1 MAKLIKSGPIALI
14 KRAQNLLDESIIEVN
29 QTEVAQQSP
38 IWLRASLWTL
48 MATAGFGIG
57 WLTLAQTD
65 EVVVA
70 TGKLEPI
77 GDVKE
82 VRVPLNGVVDQI
94 LIKEGQQVKKGQ
106 TLIRLD
112 TEASS
117 QRQQILSS
125 NVALKKNQLV
135 LKKEELNR
143 YLNLKIT
150 EQNVLRK
157 NLSLQKEILN
167 RYIYL
172 ESQGASSEIQVIQQ
186 RERIQQVEGELAMK
200 LDDQERQRAVLE
212 QQIEQLKGELGDL
225 QSQLTEQQVRLR
237 YQEIKSPVDGMIFEL
252 QPTSIGY
259 VAQPSVPVLKVV
271 PFSALEAQ
279 VAIPS
284 NTIGFVRVGQK
295 VDLSID
301 SFPATDFGVL
311 NGSVKHIGSDALPPD
326 PSKGINEYRFPTD
339 IRISSQQ
346 LKLKN
351 GQTLPLQVGMSLTAN
366 IKLRKVSY
374 MQLLLGS
381 FKDKTSS
388 LNQI

>member
-1 MAKLIKSGPIALI
+1 MAKLIKTNPVKLI
-14 KRAQNLLDESIIEVN
+14 KKAQHFLEKNTIEVN
-29 QTEVAQQSP
+29 QTEISQQSP
-38 IWLRASLWTL
+38 VWLRASLWTL
-48 MATAGFGIG
+48 MATAGFGVC
-57 WLTLAQTD
+57 WLALAKTD

-82 VRVPLNGVVDQI
+82 VRVPLNGVFDEI
-94 LIKEGQQVKKGQ
+94 LIKEGQQVQKGQ
-106 TLIRLD
+106 TLLRLD

-117 QRQQILSS
+117 QRQQTLSS
-125 NVALKKNQLV
+125 NVDLKQSQLS
-135 LKKEELNR
+135 LKKEELKR
-143 YLNLKIT
+143 FLNLKTT
-150 EQNVLRK
+150 EQNVLRN
-157 NLSLQKEILN
+157 NLSLQKEILD
-167 RYIYL
+167 RYVYL

-186 RERIQQVEGELAMK
+186 RESIQQVDGELAMK
-200 LDDQERQRAVLE
+200 RDDQERQRAALE

-252 QPTSIGY
+252 QPTSTGY
-259 VAQPSVPVLKVV
+259 VAQPNEPVLKVV

-311 NGSVKHIGSDALPPD
+311 NGKVKQLGSDALPPD
-326 PSKGINEYRFPTD
+326 PSKGVNDYRFPANIELD
-339 IRISSQQ
+339 SQQ
-346 LKLKN
+346 LNLKN
-351 GQTLPLQVGMSLTAN
+351 GRSLPLQVGMSLTAN

>member
-1 MAKLIKSGPIALI
+1 M
-14 KRAQNLLDESIIEVN
+14 
-29 QTEVAQQSP
+29 
-38 IWLRASLWTL
+38 
-48 MATAGFGIG
+48 
-57 WLTLAQTD
+57 
-65 EVVVA
+65 
-70 TGKLEPI
+70 
-77 GDVKE
+77 
-82 VRVPLNGVVDQI
+82 
-94 LIKEGQQVKKGQ
+94 
-106 TLIRLD
+106 
-112 TEASS
+112 
-117 QRQQILSS
+117 LSS
-125 NVALKKNQLV
+125 NVALKKSQLE

-150 EQNVLRK
+150 EQNVLRN

-167 RYIYL
+167 RYVYL

-225 QSQLTEQQVRLR
+225 RSQLTEQQVRLR

-311 NGSVKHIGSDALPPD
+311 NGSVKHIGSDALH
-326 PSKGINEYRFPTD
+326 
-339 IRISSQQ
+339 RIHP
-346 LKLKN
+346 KE
-351 GQTLPLQVGMSLTAN
+351 
-366 IKLRKVSY
+366 
-374 MQLLLGS
+374 
-381 FKDKTSS
+381 
-388 LNQI
+388 